1 MNIIKYKMLLIILI
15 IILIWKI
22 YVLQYY
28 DIDAININFED
39 IKFKTG
45 DIVLFKP
52 YDNHYSL
59 VFGSYF
65 THVGIIVVDNKVP
78 MIFEANKNP
87 IFPYI
92 EENTNGRGI
101 HYSLLKN
108 RIENYAGK
116 VYLKKINREFDSQRR
131 ELLFDFIK
139 FAMEKMH
146 YSNSIISN
154 GVLSYFGLRHCR
166 FDTDC
171 GQILFLLLIK
181 LNLISFHNYYLPKA
195 NYLYLLS
202 KIKKLDDNYF
212 YSCGLI
218 RLNIRNLD

>member
-1 MNIIKYKMLLIILI
+1 MLLIILI

-45 DIVLFKP
+45 DLVLFKP

-59 VFGSYF
+59 VFGCYF
-65 THVGIIVVDNKVP
+65 THIGIVVMENGVP
-78 MIFEANKNP
+78 MIFEANKNS

-92 EENTNGRGI
+92 AENTNGKGI

-108 RIENYAGK
+108 RVENYAGK
-116 VYLKKINREFDSQRR
+116 VYLKKINKEFDD
-131 ELLFDFIK
+131 EKKKLLYEFIE
-139 FAMEKMH
+139 FAMKNMY
-146 YSNSIISN
+146 YSNNIISN
-154 GVLSYFGLRHCR
+154 SVLSYFGLRHCR
-166 FDTDC
+166 LDTDC

-181 LNLISFHNYYLPKA
+181 LNLISLHNYYLPRA
-195 NYLYLLS
+195 NYLYLLT

-212 YSCGLI
+212 YACGLKK
-218 RLNIRNLD
+218 LNIKNFD